1 MYTSIVVTAPPPP
14 PPGLQSEGKVKDTV
28 MVNGTKQSLDLVA
41 LVCYNKLRKKSLGD
55 HGISKRLSE
64 LVFHG

>member
-1 MYTSIVVTAPPPP
+1 
-14 PPGLQSEGKVKDTV
+14 

-41 LVCYNKLRKKSLGD
+41 LVCYNKLRKKNLGD